1 MSYLDEGA
9 REVIR
14 PIKRMVEDEFLSRP
28 GVIGVDI
35 GEKVTGGRPT
45 GRAAIV
51 VYVCAKGP
59 LQPQQIPPEVGG
71 VPTDVVA
78 ESIVLHRARI
88 TRTSDEQPVE
98 AQRHPV
104 LRGGISIG
112 PARSFRVVPP
122 EVEKAGEY
130 VIAGTLGAFVVT
142 RDEPGKVLGLT
153 TFHVGCVDD
162 SWAVG
167 DEFVHPSRVDGGIP
181 GPDQVAVLDRA
192 ALAGSVSAAGLR
204 MGNRPFRA
212 EVLDIGAL
220 TGTAPA
226 EIGSTVR
233 KTGRTTGLTHGM
245 VTSTDATVRL
255 DFGDGLGVRTLRD
268 QIRVRSSERFG
279 DHGDSG
285 AVLVDADNRV
295 VGLYLAGS
303 GSKGSF
309 SAGFA
314 NPIEP
319 VLRQLD
325 VELLT
330 PGVPESRRPEREA

>member
-1 MSYLDEGA
+1 MSYLDDGA

-14 PIKRMVEDEFLSRP
+14 PIKRMVEDDFLARP

-35 GEKVTGGRPT
+35 GEKYTAGRPT
-45 GRAAIV
+45 GKAAIV

-59 LQPQQIPPEVGG
+59 QHPEQIPAEVSG

-88 TRTSDEQPVE
+88 TRGADEQPVVAE
-98 AQRHPV
+98 RHSI

-112 PARSFRVVPP
+112 PARSIRVVPP
-122 EVEKAGEY
+122 EVRTAGEY
-130 VIAGTLGAFVVT
+130 VIAGTLGAFAIT
-142 RDEPGKVLGLT
+142 QTEPRKVLGLT
-153 TFHVGCVDD
+153 TFHVGCVND

-167 DEFVHPSRVDGGIP
+167 DEFVHPSRVDGGVP
-181 GPDQVAVLDRA
+181 GADQVAVLDRA

-204 MGNRPFRA
+204 MGPRPFRA
-212 EVLDIGAL
+212 EVLDIGAI
-220 TGTAPA
+220 TGTAKA
-226 EIGSTVR
+226 VIGSTVR
-233 KTGRTTGLTHGM
+233 KYGRTTGLTHGM
-245 VTSTDATVRL
+245 VASADATLRL
-255 DFGDGLGVRTLRD
+255 DFGDGIGVRTLRD
-268 QIRVRSSERFG
+268 QIRVRSAERFG

-295 VGLYLAGS
+295 VGLYVAGS
-303 GSKGSF
+303 GPT
-309 SAGFA
+309 GFA

-330 PGVPESRRPEREA
+330 PGVPESRRPEHEA

>member
-1 MSYLDEGA
+1 MSYLDENA

-14 PIKRMVEDEFLSRP
+14 PVKRMVEDEFLARP

-35 GEKVTGGRPT
+35 GEKYTGGRPT

-59 LQPQQIPPEVGG
+59 DHPQQIPAEVGG

-78 ESIVLHRARI
+78 ETILLHRARLS
-88 TRTSDEQPVE
+88 RSSEVLGEPGVAE
-98 AQRHPV
+98 RHPV
-104 LRGGISIG
+104 LRGGLSIG
-112 PARSFRVVPP
+112 PARSIRMVPP
-122 EVEKAGEY
+122 DVAVAGEY
-130 VIAGTLGAFVVT
+130 VVVGTLGAFVVT
-142 RDEPGKVLGLT
+142 RTDRKVLGLT

-162 SWAVG
+162 SWSVG
-167 DEFVHPSRVDGGIP
+167 DEFLHPSRVDGGLA
-181 GPDQVAVLDRA
+181 GADLVAVLDRA

-204 MGNRPFRA
+204 MGGRPIRA

-220 TGTAPA
+220 TGTAA
-226 EIGSTVR
+226 AVVGSSVR
-233 KTGRTTGLTHGM
+233 KRGRTTGLTYGV
-245 VTSTDATVRL
+245 VTSVDATLRL
-255 DFGDGLGVRTLRD
+255 DFGDGIGVRTLRD
-268 QIRVRSSERFG
+268 QIKVYSAERFG

-285 AVLVDADNRV
+285 AVFVDADNRV
-295 VGLYLAGS
+295 VGLYVGGTGS
-303 GSKGSF
+303 T
-309 SAGFA
+309 GFA

-330 PGVPESRRPEREA
+330 PGVPESRRPEPSA

>member
-1 MSYLDEGA
+1 MSYLDENA

-35 GEKVTGGRPT
+35 GEKYTGGRPT
-45 GRAAIV
+45 GQTAIV

-59 LQPQQIPPEVGG
+59 LHPQQIPVEVGG

-88 TRTSDEQPVE
+88 TRTSDEEPVAAE
-98 AQRHPV
+98 RHPV
-104 LRGGISIG
+104 LRGGISVG

-122 EVEKAGEY
+122 EVPKAGEY
-130 VIAGTLGAFVVT
+130 VIAGTLGAFAIT
-142 RDEPGKVLGLT
+142 RDEPRKVLGLT

-162 SWAVG
+162 SWSVG
-167 DEFVHPSRVDGGIP
+167 DAFVHPSRVDGGLV
-181 GPDQVAVLDRA
+181 GADEVAVLDRA

-204 MGNRPFRA
+204 MGARPFRA
-212 EVLDIGAL
+212 EVVDIGAI
-220 TGTAPA
+220 TGTADA
-226 EIGSTVR
+226 VIGSTVR
-233 KTGRTTGLTHGM
+233 KRGRTTGLTYG
-245 VTSTDATVRL
+245 VIASTDATLRL
-255 DFGDGLGVRTLRD
+255 DFGDGIGVRTLRD
-268 QIRVRSSERFG
+268 QIRVHSSERFG

-295 VGLYLAGS
+295 VGLYVAGS
-303 GSKGSF
+303 GST
-309 SAGFA
+309 GFA

-325 VELLT
+325 VELIT
-330 PGVPESRRPEREA
+330 PGVPESRRAD

>member
-1 MSYLDEGA
+1 MSYLDENE

-14 PIKRMVEDEFLSRP
+14 PVKRMVEDEFLSRP

-51 VYVCAKGP
+51 VYVCAKGSHHP
-59 LQPQQIPPEVGG
+59 EQIPVEVRG

-78 ESIVLHRARI
+78 ESIVLHRARL
-88 TRTSDEQPVE
+88 TRASDGQPGAVE
-98 AQRHPV
+98 RHAV
-104 LRGGISIG
+104 LRGGIGIG

-122 EVEKAGEY
+122 EVERAGEY
-130 VIAGTLGAFVVT
+130 VIAGTLGAFALT
-142 RDEPGKVLGLT
+142 RGEPGKVLGLT

-162 SWAVG
+162 SWSVG
-167 DEFVHPSRVDGGIP
+167 DEFLHPSRVDGGAP
-181 GPDQVAVLDRA
+181 GADQVAVLDRA
-192 ALAGSVSAAGLR
+192 ALAGAVSAAGLR
-204 MGNRPFRA
+204 MGARPFRA
-212 EVLDIGAL
+212 EVLDIGAI
-220 TGTAPA
+220 TGSAGA
-226 EIGSTVR
+226 VIGSSVR
-233 KTGRTTGLTHGM
+233 KRGRTTGLTYG
-245 VTSTDATVRL
+245 VIESTDATVRL
-255 DFGDGLGVRTLRD
+255 DFEDGIGVRTLRD
-268 QIRVRSSERFG
+268 QIRVHSSERFG

-295 VGLYLAGS
+295 VGLYVAGS
-303 GSKGSF
+303 GST
-309 SAGFA
+309 GFA

-330 PGVPESRRPEREA
+330 PGVPASRRPGPAA

>member
-1 MSYLDEGA
+1 MSYLDETV

-14 PIKRMVEDEFLSRP
+14 PIKRMVEDEFLARP

-35 GEKVTGGRPT
+35 GEKYTGGRPT
-45 GRAAIV
+45 GKAAIV
-51 VYVCAKGP
+51 VYVCAKGSEH
-59 LQPQQIPPEVGG
+59 PQQIPREVGG

-78 ESIVLHRARI
+78 ETIVLHRARLS
-88 TRTSDEQPVE
+88 RVAAEQPLVAE
-98 AQRHPV
+98 RHPV

-112 PARSFRVVPP
+112 PARSVRVTPP
-122 EVEKAGEY
+122 EVPVAGEY
-130 VIAGTLGAFVVT
+130 VIAGTLGAFVTT
-142 RDEPGKVLGLT
+142 REDRKVLGLT

-167 DEFVHPSRVDGGIP
+167 DTFVHPSRVDGGLP
-181 GPDQVAVLDRA
+181 GADEVAVLDRA
-192 ALAGSVSAAGLR
+192 ALAGSVCAAGLR
-204 MGNRPFRA
+204 MGARPFRA

-220 TGTAPA
+220 TGTAQPV
-226 EIGSTVR
+226 IGSTVR
-233 KTGRTTGLTHGM
+233 KYGRTTGLTHGM
-245 VTSTDATVRL
+245 VASTDASLRL

-268 QIRVRSSERFG
+268 QIRVVSHERFG

-295 VGLYLAGS
+295 VGLYVAGS
-303 GSKGSF
+303 GST
-309 SAGFA
+309 GFA

-325 VELLT
+325 VELIT
-330 PGVPESRRPEREA
+330 PGVPESRKPERGA

>member
-1 MSYLDEGA
+1 MSYLDEA
-9 REVIR
+9 ALAVIR
-14 PIKRMVEDEFLSRP
+14 PIKRMVEDEFLTRP

-35 GEKVTGGRPT
+35 GEKYTAGRPT
-45 GRAAIV
+45 GKAAIV

-59 LQPQQIPPEVGG
+59 QHPQQIPAEVGG

-88 TRTSDEQPVE
+88 TRASDEQPVVAE
-98 AQRHPV
+98 RHPI
-104 LRGGISIG
+104 LRGGIGIG

-130 VIAGTLGAFVVT
+130 VIAGTLGAFVIT
-142 RDEPGKVLGLT
+142 RTDPRKVLGLT

-167 DEFVHPSRVDGGIP
+167 DEFVHPSRVDGGVP
-181 GPDQVAVLDRA
+181 GADEIAVLDRA
-192 ALAGSVSAAGLR
+192 ALAGSVSAAGLK
-204 MGNRPFRA
+204 MGARPFRA
-212 EVLDIGAL
+212 EVVDVGAI
-220 TGTAPA
+220 TGAAQAT
-226 EIGSTVR
+226 IGSTVR
-233 KTGRTTGLTHGM
+233 KRGRTTGLTYG
-245 VTSTDATVRL
+245 VIVSTDATLRL
-255 DFGDGLGVRTLRD
+255 DFGDGIGVRTLRD
-268 QIRVRSSERFG
+268 QIRVHSSERFG

-295 VGLYLAGS
+295 VGLYVAGS
-303 GSKGSF
+303 GST
-309 SAGFA
+309 GFA

-330 PGVPESRRPEREA
+330 RGVPESRRPEPAA

>member
-1 MSYLDEGA
+1 MSYLDEA
-9 REVIR
+9 ALAAIR
-14 PIKRMVEDEFLSRP
+14 PVKRMVEDEFLTRP

-35 GEKVTGGRPT
+35 GEKVTAGRPT
-45 GRAAIV
+45 GKAAIV

-59 LQPQQIPPEVGG
+59 QHPQQIPAEVSG

-88 TRTSDEQPVE
+88 TRTSDEQTVAVE
-98 AQRHPV
+98 RHPV

-130 VIAGTLGAFVVT
+130 VIAGTLGAFAIT
-142 RDEPGKVLGLT
+142 RTEPRKVLGLT

-167 DEFVHPSRVDGGIP
+167 DEFVHPSRVDGGVP
-181 GPDQVAVLDRA
+181 GADQVAVLDRA
-192 ALAGSVSAAGLR
+192 ALAGAVSAAGLK
-204 MGNRPFRA
+204 MGARPFRA
-212 EVLDIGAL
+212 EVLEIGAI
-220 TGTAPA
+220 TGAA
-226 EIGSTVR
+226 KAVIGSTVR
-233 KTGRTTGLTHGM
+233 KRGRTTELTYG
-245 VTSTDATVRL
+245 VIVSTDATLRL
-255 DFGDGLGVRTLRD
+255 DFGDGIGVRTLRD
-268 QIRVRSSERFG
+268 QIRVHSADRFG

-295 VGLYLAGS
+295 VGLYVAGS
-303 GSKGSF
+303 GST
-309 SAGFA
+309 GFA

-330 PGVPESRRPEREA
+330 PGVPESRRPEPAA

>member
-1 MSYLDEGA
+1 MSYLDDDA

-14 PIKRMVEDEFLSRP
+14 PVKRMVEDEFLSRP

-35 GEKVTGGRPT
+35 GEKYTGGRPT

-59 LQPQQIPPEVGG
+59 EHPQQIPAEVRG

-88 TRTSDEQPVE
+88 TRTADDHPVVAE
-98 AQRHPV
+98 RHPV

-112 PARSFRVVPP
+112 PERSVRVVPP
-122 EVEKAGEY
+122 EVPAADEY
-130 VIAGTLGAFVVT
+130 VIAGTLGAFALT
-142 RDEPGKVLGLT
+142 REEPRKVLGLT

-167 DEFVHPSRVDGGIP
+167 DAFVHPSRVDGGVP
-181 GPDQVAVLDRA
+181 GADRVAVLDRA
-192 ALAGSVSAAGLR
+192 ALAGAVSAAGLR
-204 MGNRPFRA
+204 MGARPFRA
-212 EVLDIGAL
+212 EVLDVGAL

-226 EIGSTVR
+226 TIGSSVR
-233 KTGRTTGLTHGM
+233 KYGRTTGLTHGM
-245 VTSTDATVRL
+245 IASTDVTLKL
-255 DFGDGLGVRTLRD
+255 DFGDGIGVRTLRD
-268 QIRVRSSERFG
+268 QIRVHSSERFG

-295 VGLYLAGS
+295 VGLYVAGS
-303 GSKGSF
+303 GST
-309 SAGFA
+309 GFA

-330 PGVPESRRPEREA
+330 PGVPESRRPEPAA

>member
-1 MSYLDEGA
+1 MSYLDESA

-59 LQPQQIPPEVGG
+59 LHPQQIPPEVGG

-98 AQRHPV
+98 VQRHPV

-142 RDEPGKVLGLT
+142 RDEARKVLGLT

-181 GPDQVAVLDRA
+181 GADQVAVLDRA

-204 MGNRPFRA
+204 MGHRPFRA

-245 VTSTDATVRL
+245 VTSVDSTLRL

-295 VGLYLAGS
+295 VGLYVAGS
-303 GSKGSF
+303 GST
-309 SAGFA
+309 GFA

-325 VELLT
+325 VELVT
-330 PGVPESRRPEREA
+330 PGVPESRKPEPAA

>member
-1 MSYLDEGA
+1 MSYLDETA

-14 PIKRMVEDEFLSRP
+14 PVKRMVEDEFLSRP

-35 GEKVTGGRPT
+35 GEKNTGGRPT
-45 GRAAIV
+45 GQAAIV

-59 LQPQQIPPEVGG
+59 QHPQQIPAEVGG

-88 TRTSDEQPVE
+88 TRTTDEQPVAAE
-98 AQRHPV
+98 RHPV
-104 LRGGISIG
+104 LRGGISVG

-122 EVEKAGEY
+122 EVPVAGEY
-130 VIAGTLGAFVVT
+130 VIAGTLGAFAVT
-142 RDEPGKVLGLT
+142 RAEPKKVLGLT

-162 SWAVG
+162 SWSVG
-167 DEFVHPSRVDGGIP
+167 DPFVHPSRVDGGVV
-181 GPDQVAVLDRA
+181 GADEVAVLDRA
-192 ALAGSVSAAGLR
+192 ALAGSVAAAGLR
-204 MGNRPFRA
+204 MGDRPFRA
-212 EVLDIGAL
+212 EVLDIGAI
-220 TGTAPA
+220 TGWATAR
-226 EIGSTVR
+226 IGSTVR
-233 KTGRTTGLTHGM
+233 KRGRTTGLTHGM
-245 VTSTDATVRL
+245 IASTDATLRL
-255 DFGDGLGVRTLRD
+255 DFGDGIGVRTLRD
-268 QIRVRSSERFG
+268 QIRVHSSERFG

-295 VGLYLAGS
+295 VGLYVAGS
-303 GSKGSF
+303 GST
-309 SAGFA
+309 GFA

-330 PGVPESRRPEREA
+330 PGVPESRKAG

>member
-1 MSYLDEGA
+1 MGYLDENV

-59 LQPQQIPPEVGG
+59 LHPQQIPPEVGG

-78 ESIVLHRARI
+78 ESIVLHRARV
-88 TRTSDEQPVE
+88 TRTAEPVVAE
-98 AQRHPV
+98 RHPV
-104 LRGGISIG
+104 LRGGLSIG

-122 EVEKAGEY
+122 EVPTAGEY

-142 RDEPGKVLGLT
+142 RDSARKVLGLT

-162 SWAVG
+162 SWSVG
-167 DEFVHPSRVDGGIP
+167 DEFVHPSRVDGGVV
-181 GPDQVAVLDRA
+181 GADEVAVLDRA

-204 MGNRPFRA
+204 MGARPFRA
-212 EVLDIGAL
+212 EVLGVGAI
-220 TGTAPA
+220 TGTARA
-226 EIGSTVR
+226 EVGSTVR
-233 KTGRTTGLTHGM
+233 KHGRTTGLTHGM
-245 VTSTDATVRL
+245 VASTDATLRL

-268 QIRVRSSERFG
+268 QIRVRSSELFG

-295 VGLYLAGS
+295 VGLYVAGS
-303 GSKGSF
+303 GSTGY
-309 SAGFA
+309 A

-325 VELLT
+325 VEILT
-330 PGVPESRRPEREA
+330 PGVPESRKPEPAA

>member
-1 MSYLDEGA
+1 MGYLDENA
-9 REVIR
+9 REIIR

-59 LQPQQIPPEVGG
+59 LHPQQIPAEVGG

-78 ESIVLHRARI
+78 ESIVLHRARV
-88 TRTSDEQPVE
+88 TRTAEPVAAE
-98 AQRHPV
+98 RHPV
-104 LRGGISIG
+104 LRGGLSIG

-122 EVEKAGEY
+122 EVPVAGEY

-142 RDEPGKVLGLT
+142 RDDARKVLGLT

-162 SWAVG
+162 SWSVG
-167 DEFVHPSRVDGGIP
+167 DEFVHPSRVDGGVP
-181 GPDQVAVLDRA
+181 GADQVAVLDRA
-192 ALAGSVSAAGLR
+192 ALAGSVCAAGLR
-204 MGNRPFRA
+204 MGARPIRA
-212 EVLDIGAL
+212 EVLDVGAI
-220 TGTAPA
+220 TGSA
-226 EIGSTVR
+226 EAVVGSTVR
-233 KTGRTTGLTHGM
+233 KRGRTTGLTHG
-245 VTSTDATVRL
+245 VITSADATLRL

-268 QIRVRSSERFG
+268 QIRVYSSERFG

-295 VGLYLAGS
+295 VGLYVAGT
-303 GSKGSF
+303 GPTGY
-309 SAGFA
+309 A
-314 NPIEP
+314 NPVGP

-330 PGVPESRRPEREA
+330 PGVPESRRPEPAA

>member
-1 MSYLDEGA
+1 MEVAVSCLDENA

-59 LQPQQIPPEVGG
+59 DLPQQIPQDVAG

-88 TRTSDEQPVE
+88 TRTNDEQPVVAE
-98 AQRHPV
+98 RHPV

-122 EVEKAGEY
+122 EVPTAGEY
-130 VIAGTLGAFVVT
+130 VIAGTLGAFAVT
-142 RDEPGKVLGLT
+142 RDGERKVLGLT

-162 SWAVG
+162 SWSVG
-167 DEFVHPSRVDGGIP
+167 DEFVHPSRVDGGVVDA
-181 GPDQVAVLDRA
+181 DQVAVLDRA

-212 EVLDIGAL
+212 EVLDVGAIM
-220 TGTAPA
+220 GSAKA
-226 EIGSTVR
+226 VVGSTVR
-233 KTGRTTGLTHGM
+233 KRGRTTELTYG
-245 VTSTDATVRL
+245 VITSTDSTLRL
-255 DFGDGLGVRTLRD
+255 DFGDGIGVRTVRD
-268 QIRVRSSERFG
+268 QIRVHSSDRFG

-285 AVLVDADNRV
+285 AVLVDADNFV
-295 VGLYLAGS
+295 VGLYVAGS
-303 GSKGSF
+303 GST
-309 SAGFA
+309 GFA

-330 PGVPESRRPEREA
+330 PGVPESRRPGPAA

>member
-1 MSYLDEGA
+1 MSYLDESA
-9 REVIR
+9 LAVIR
-14 PIKRMVEDEFLSRP
+14 PIKRMVEDEFLTRP

-35 GEKVTGGRPT
+35 GEKYTGGRPT

-59 LQPQQIPPEVGG
+59 LHEQQIPAEVGG

-78 ESIVLHRARI
+78 ESIVLHRARVSP
-88 TRTSDEQPVE
+88 TEQHLVAE
-98 AQRHPV
+98 RHPV

-112 PARSFRVVPP
+112 PARSIRVVPP
-122 EVEKAGEY
+122 EVPVAGEY
-130 VIAGTLGAFVVT
+130 VIAGTLGAFAVT
-142 RDEPGKVLGLT
+142 RDEARKVLGLT

-162 SWAVG
+162 SWSVG
-167 DEFVHPSRVDGGIP
+167 DEFVHPSRVDGGLV
-181 GPDQVAVLDRA
+181 GADLVAVLDRA

-220 TGTAPA
+220 TGTASA
-226 EIGSTVR
+226 KIGSTVR
-233 KTGRTTGLTHGM
+233 KRGRTTGLTHGM
-245 VTSTDATVRL
+245 VTSSDATLRL

-295 VGLYLAGS
+295 VGLYVAGS
-303 GSKGSF
+303 GST
-309 SAGFA
+309 GFA

-330 PGVPESRRPEREA
+330 PGVPESRKPEREA

>member
-1 MSYLDEGA
+1 MSYLDENA

-35 GEKVTGGRPT
+35 GEKYTGGRPT

-59 LQPQQIPPEVGG
+59 DHPRQIPVEVSG

-78 ESIVLHRARI
+78 ESIVLHRAGL
-88 TRTSDEQPVE
+88 TRAADVEPVVAE
-98 AQRHPV
+98 RHPV

-112 PARSFRVVPP
+112 PARSVRVVPP
-122 EVEKAGEY
+122 EVPKAGEY

-142 RDEPGKVLGLT
+142 NDEPRKVLGLT

-162 SWAVG
+162 SWSVG
-167 DEFVHPSRVDGGIP
+167 DAFVHPSRVDGGIP
-181 GPDQVAVLDRA
+181 GADQVAALDRA

-204 MGNRPFRA
+204 MGARPFRP
-212 EVLDIGAL
+212 EVLDIGAV

-226 EIGSTVR
+226 TIGSTVR
-233 KTGRTTGLTHGM
+233 KRGRTTELTYG
-245 VTSTDATVRL
+245 VVASTDATLRL

-268 QIRVRSSERFG
+268 QIRVHSSERFG

-295 VGLYLAGS
+295 VGLYVAGS

-309 SAGFA
+309 WAGFA

-330 PGVPESRRPEREA
+330 PGVPESRKPEPAA

>member
-1 MSYLDEGA
+1 MSYLDEA
-9 REVIR
+9 ALAVIR
-14 PIKRMVEDEFLSRP
+14 PVKRMVEDEFLTRP

-35 GEKVTGGRPT
+35 GEKITAGRPT
-45 GRAAIV
+45 GKAAIV

-59 LQPQQIPPEVGG
+59 QHPQQIPAQVGG
-71 VPTDVVA
+71 VLTDVVA

-88 TRTSDEQPVE
+88 TRTSDEQPVAVE
-98 AQRHPV
+98 RHPV

-122 EVEKAGEY
+122 EVEKAGEF
-130 VIAGTLGAFVVT
+130 VIAGTLGAFVIT
-142 RDEPGKVLGLT
+142 KTEPGKVLGLT

-167 DEFVHPSRVDGGIP
+167 DEFVHPSRVDGGVP
-181 GPDQVAVLDRA
+181 GADQVAVLDRA

-204 MGNRPFRA
+204 MGARPFRA
-212 EVLDIGAL
+212 EIIDIGAI
-220 TGTAPA
+220 TGTARA
-226 EIGSTVR
+226 QVGSTVR
-233 KTGRTTGLTHGM
+233 KRGRTTELTYG
-245 VTSTDATVRL
+245 VIVSTDATLRL
-255 DFGDGLGVRTLRD
+255 DFGDGIGIRTLRD
-268 QIRVRSSERFG
+268 QIRVHSADRFG

-295 VGLYLAGS
+295 VGLYVAGS
-303 GSKGSF
+303 GST
-309 SAGFA
+309 GFA

-325 VELLT
+325 VDLLT
-330 PGVPESRRPEREA
+330 RGVPESRRPEPAA

>member
-1 MSYLDEGA
+1 MSYLDEYA
-9 REVIR
+9 RSVIR
-14 PIKRMVEDEFLSRP
+14 PIKRMVEDEFLARP

-35 GEKVTGGRPT
+35 GEKYTGGRPT

-59 LQPQQIPPEVGG
+59 EHSQQIPSEVGG

-78 ESIVLHRARI
+78 ETIVLHRARL
-88 TRTSDEQPVE
+88 SHGAAEQPLVAE
-98 AQRHPV
+98 RHPV
-104 LRGGISIG
+104 LRGGVSIG

-122 EVEKAGEY
+122 EVPVAGEY

-142 RDEPGKVLGLT
+142 KEDRKVLGLT

-162 SWAVG
+162 SWSVG
-167 DEFVHPSRVDGGIP
+167 DEFVHPSRVDGGIV
-181 GPDQVAVLDRA
+181 GADQVAVLDRA
-192 ALAGSVSAAGLR
+192 ALAGAVSAAGLR
-204 MGNRPFRA
+204 MGARPVRP

-220 TGTAPA
+220 TGTAQA
-226 EIGSTVR
+226 VAGSTVR
-233 KTGRTTGLTHGM
+233 KRGRTTGLTHGM
-245 VTSTDATVRL
+245 VTSVDATLRL
-255 DFGDGLGVRTLRD
+255 DFGDGIGVRTLRD
-268 QIRVRSSERFG
+268 QIRVYSAERFG

-295 VGLYLAGS
+295 VGLYVAGS
-303 GSKGSF
+303 GPT
-309 SAGFA
+309 GFA

-325 VELLT
+325 VELLI
-330 PGVPESRRPEREA
+330 PGVPESRKPEPSA

>member
-1 MSYLDEGA
+1 MSYLDENA
-9 REVIR
+9 RAAIR
-14 PIKRMVEDEFLSRP
+14 PVKRMVEDEFLSRP

-35 GEKVTGGRPT
+35 GEKVTAGVPT

-59 LQPQQIPPEVGG
+59 GHPRQIPVEVGG

-78 ESIVLHRARI
+78 ESIVLHRAMV
-88 TRTSDEQPVE
+88 TRATGFVAVE
-98 AQRHPV
+98 RHPV
-104 LRGGISIG
+104 LRGGIGIG

-122 EVEKAGEY
+122 EVPKAGEY
-130 VIAGTLGAFVVT
+130 VIAGTLGAFAVT
-142 RDEPGKVLGLT
+142 RDGCGKVLGLT

-167 DEFVHPSRVDGGIP
+167 DEFVHPSRVDGGVP
-181 GPDQVAVLDRA
+181 GADVVAVLDRA
-192 ALAGSVSAAGLR
+192 ALAGPVSAAGLR
-204 MGNRPFRA
+204 MGARPFRA
-212 EVLDIGAL
+212 EVVDIGAI
-220 TGTAPA
+220 TGSARA

-233 KTGRTTGLTHGM
+233 KRGRTTELTHG
-245 VTSTDATVRL
+245 VVESVDATVRL
-255 DFGDGLGVRTLRD
+255 DFGGGLGVRTLRD
-268 QIRVRSSERFG
+268 QIRVHSSERFG

-295 VGLYLAGS
+295 VGLYVAGS
-303 GSKGSF
+303 GST
-309 SAGFA
+309 GFA

-325 VELLT
+325 VDLVT
-330 PGVPESRRPEREA
+330 PGAPESRRPARGA

>member
-9 REVIR
+9 LAVVR
-14 PIKRMVEDEFLSRP
+14 PVKRMVEDEFLTRP

-35 GEKVTGGRPT
+35 GEKYTAGRPT

-59 LQPQQIPPEVGG
+59 QHPRQIPAEVGG

-88 TRTSDEQPVE
+88 TRASDEQPVVAE
-98 AQRHPV
+98 RHPV

-130 VIAGTLGAFVVT
+130 VIAGTLGAFVIT
-142 RDEPGKVLGLT
+142 RTEPGKVLGLT

-167 DEFVHPSRVDGGIP
+167 DEFVHPSRVDGGLP
-181 GPDQVAVLDRA
+181 GADQVAVLDRA

-204 MGNRPFRA
+204 MGSRPFRA
-212 EVLDIGAL
+212 EILDIGAI
-220 TGTAPA
+220 TGTAKA
-226 EIGSTVR
+226 TIGSTVR
-233 KTGRTTGLTHGM
+233 KRGRTTELTYG
-245 VTSTDATVRL
+245 VIASTDATLRL
-255 DFGDGLGVRTLRD
+255 DFGDGIGVRTLRD
-268 QIRVRSSERFG
+268 QIRVHSSERFG

-295 VGLYLAGS
+295 VGLYVAGS
-303 GSKGSF
+303 GST
-309 SAGFA
+309 GFA

-330 PGVPESRRPEREA
+330 PGVPESRSSGSAA

>member
-1 MSYLDEGA
+1 MSYLDESA
-9 REVIR
+9 LAVIR
-14 PIKRMVEDEFLSRP
+14 PIKRMVEDEFLTRP

-35 GEKVTGGRPT
+35 GEKYTDGRPT

-51 VYVCAKGP
+51 VYVCTKGP
-59 LQPQQIPPEVGG
+59 LHAQQIPAEVGG

-78 ESIVLHRARI
+78 ESIVLHRARVSP
-88 TRTSDEQPVE
+88 TEQHLVVE
-98 AQRHPV
+98 RHPV

-112 PARSFRVVPP
+112 PARSIRVVPP
-122 EVEKAGEY
+122 EVPVAGEY
-130 VIAGTLGAFVVT
+130 VIAGTLGAFAVT
-142 RDEPGKVLGLT
+142 RDEARKVLGLT

-162 SWAVG
+162 SWSVG
-167 DEFVHPSRVDGGIP
+167 DEFVHPSRVDGGLV
-181 GPDQVAVLDRA
+181 GADLVAVLDRA

-220 TGTAPA
+220 TGTASA
-226 EIGSTVR
+226 KIGSTVR
-233 KTGRTTGLTHGM
+233 KRGRTTGLTHGM
-245 VTSTDATVRL
+245 VTSSDATLRL

-295 VGLYLAGS
+295 VGLYVAGS
-303 GSKGSF
+303 GST
-309 SAGFA
+309 GFA

-325 VELLT
+325 VELLI
-330 PGVPESRRPEREA
+330 PGVPESRKPEREA

>member
-1 MSYLDEGA
+1 MSYLDENA

-14 PIKRMVEDEFLSRP
+14 PIKRRVEDDFLARP

-35 GEKVTGGRPT
+35 GEKYTAGRPT
-45 GRAAIV
+45 GKAAIV

-59 LQPQQIPPEVGG
+59 QHPQQIPAQVDG

-78 ESIVLHRARI
+78 ESIVLHRARL
-88 TRTSDEQPVE
+88 SQAEPVVAE
-98 AQRHPV
+98 RHPV

-122 EVEKAGEY
+122 EVEQAGEY
-130 VIAGTLGAFVVT
+130 VIAGTLGAFVT
-142 RDEPGKVLGLT
+142 TKTEPRKVLGLT

-162 SWAVG
+162 SWSVG
-167 DEFVHPSRVDGGIP
+167 DEFLHPSRVDGGIP
-181 GPDQVAVLDRA
+181 GADQVAVLDRA
-192 ALAGSVSAAGLR
+192 ALAGAVSAAGLK
-204 MGNRPFRA
+204 MGQRPFRA
-212 EVLDIGAL
+212 EVLDIGAI
-220 TGTAPA
+220 TGTAKA
-226 EIGSTVR
+226 TIGSTVR
-233 KTGRTTGLTHGM
+233 KYGRTTGLTHGM
-245 VTSTDATVRL
+245 VASTDVTLKL
-255 DFGDGLGVRTLRD
+255 DFGDGLGTRTLRD
-268 QIRVRSSERFG
+268 QIRVQSAERFG

-295 VGLYLAGS
+295 VGLYVAGS
-303 GSKGSF
+303 GST
-309 SAGFA
+309 GFA

-330 PGVPESRRPEREA
+330 PGVPESRRPEHEA

>member
-1 MSYLDEGA
+1 MSYLDDNA

-14 PIKRMVEDEFLSRP
+14 PIKRMVEDEFLARP

-35 GEKVTGGRPT
+35 GEKYTDGRPT

-59 LQPQQIPPEVGG
+59 DHPQQIPPEVGG
-71 VPTDVVA
+71 VQTDVVA
-78 ESIVLHRARI
+78 ETILLHRARLACGA
-88 TRTSDEQPVE
+88 EQVAE
-98 AQRHPV
+98 SGVAERHPV

-122 EVEKAGEY
+122 EVQVAGEY

-142 RDEPGKVLGLT
+142 KNERKVLGLT

-162 SWAVG
+162 SWSVG
-167 DEFVHPSRVDGGIP
+167 DEFVHPSRVDGGIV
-181 GPDQVAVLDRA
+181 GADMVAVLDRA

-204 MGNRPFRA
+204 MGARPFRA

-220 TGTAPA
+220 TGTARA
-226 EIGSTVR
+226 VTGSTVR
-233 KTGRTTGLTHGM
+233 KYGRTTGLTHAM
-245 VTSTDATVRL
+245 VTSVDATLRL
-255 DFGDGLGVRTLRD
+255 DFGDGIGVRTLRD
-268 QIRVRSSERFG
+268 QIRVYSAERFG

-295 VGLYLAGS
+295 VGLYIAGS
-303 GSKGSF
+303 GST
-309 SAGFA
+309 GFA

-325 VELLT
+325 AELLT
-330 PGVPESRRPEREA
+330 PGVPESRKPEPAA

>member
-1 MSYLDEGA
+1 MSYLDENA
-9 REVIR
+9 RAVIR
-14 PIKRMVEDEFLSRP
+14 PIKRMVEDEFLARP

-59 LQPQQIPPEVGG
+59 EHPRQIPVEVGG

-88 TRTSDEQPVE
+88 TRASGENPVAAE
-98 AQRHPV
+98 RHPV
-104 LRGGISIG
+104 LRGGIGIG

-122 EVEKAGEY
+122 EVERAGEY
-130 VIAGTLGAFVVT
+130 VIAGTLGAFAVT
-142 RDEPGKVLGLT
+142 LDEPGKVLGLT

-162 SWAVG
+162 SWSVG
-167 DEFVHPSRVDGGIP
+167 DEFVHPSRVDGGVP
-181 GPDQVAVLDRA
+181 GADEIGVLDRA
-192 ALAGSVSAAGLR
+192 ALAGAVSAAGLR
-204 MGNRPFRA
+204 MGDRPLRA
-212 EVLDIGAL
+212 EVLDIGAI
-220 TGTAPA
+220 TGSAQA
-226 EIGSTVR
+226 VVGSSVR
-233 KTGRTTGLTHGM
+233 KRGRTTQLTYG
-245 VTSTDATVRL
+245 VVESTDATVRL
-255 DFGDGLGVRTLRD
+255 DFGDGIGPRTLRD
-268 QIRVRSSERFG
+268 QIRVHSSERFG

-295 VGLYLAGS
+295 VGLYVAGS
-303 GSKGSF
+303 GPT
-309 SAGFA
+309 GFA
-314 NPIEP
+314 NPVGP

-330 PGVPESRRPEREA
+330 PGVPESRRPGRGA

>member
-1 MSYLDEGA
+1 MSYLDESA
-9 REVIR
+9 LAVIR
-14 PIKRMVEDEFLSRP
+14 PIKRMVEDEFLTRP

-35 GEKVTGGRPT
+35 GEKYTGGRPT

-59 LQPQQIPPEVGG
+59 QHAQQIPAEVGG

-78 ESIVLHRARI
+78 ESIVLHRARVSP
-88 TRTSDEQPVE
+88 TEQHLVAE
-98 AQRHPV
+98 RHPV

-112 PARSFRVVPP
+112 PARSIRVVPP
-122 EVEKAGEY
+122 EVPVAGEY
-130 VIAGTLGAFVVT
+130 VIAGTLGAFAVT
-142 RDEPGKVLGLT
+142 RDEARKVLGLT

-162 SWAVG
+162 SWSVG
-167 DEFVHPSRVDGGIP
+167 DEFVHPSRVDGGLV
-181 GPDQVAVLDRA
+181 GADLVAVLDRA

-226 EIGSTVR
+226 KIGSTVR
-233 KTGRTTGLTHGM
+233 KRGRTTGLTHGM
-245 VTSTDATVRL
+245 VTSSDATLRL

-295 VGLYLAGS
+295 VGLYVAGS
-303 GSKGSF
+303 GST
-309 SAGFA
+309 GFA
-314 NPIEP
+314 NPVEP

-325 VELLT
+325 VELLI
-330 PGVPESRRPEREA
+330 PGVPESRKPEREA